1 MDFGHDCPTYKHD
14 EMPGKD
20 IKGKAQL
27 HLVPKQ
33 IIYDIAQVR
42 EYGNMKYHSP
52 DNWKTVDVQHYID
65 AAYRHLLYMVEDPTS
80 VDEESGI
87 EHYKHLACNIAF
99 ICEFLKDK
107 KKK

>member
-33 IIYDIAQVR
+33 IIYYIAQVR

-65 AAYRHLLYMVEDPTS
+65 AAYRHLLSMVEDPAS

-99 ICEFLKDK
+99 ICEFLKK
-107 KKK
+107 KK